1 MKTTKWLAGS
11 LALVAVVVLVISIPG
26 ASGQSKWQFQDLV
39 LRMSQIEAKVS
50 QIEGVLDIRYSSS
63 GELNE
68 MKDRLNRLEGRMKS
82 VQDPTLDEI
91 DKEINK
97 IDKETTDKRIALLE
111 GQIDDLKDKT
121 KDLEKRIGDLEN
133 K

>member
-11 LALVAVVVLVISIPG
+11 LALVAVVVLGISIPG
-26 ASGQSKWQFQDLV
+26 AFAQSKLQFQDLL
-39 LRMSQIEAKVS
+39 LRMSQIETKVS
-50 QIEGVLDIRYSSS
+50 QIEGVLDIRYAGS

-68 MKDRLNRLEGRMKS
+68 MKDRLNRLEDRMKS
-82 VQDPTLDEI
+82 VDPALDEI
-91 DKEINK
+91 GKETNK

-111 GQIDDLKDKT
+111 GQIDDLKDET
-121 KDLEKRIGDLEN
+121 KELKKRIGDLEN